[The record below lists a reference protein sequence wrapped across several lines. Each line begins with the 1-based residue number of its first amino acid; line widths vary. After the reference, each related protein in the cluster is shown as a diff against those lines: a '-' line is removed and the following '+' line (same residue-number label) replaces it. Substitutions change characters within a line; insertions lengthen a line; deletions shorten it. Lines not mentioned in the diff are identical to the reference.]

1 MRITHLTT
9 FNRLQQYLSKNRKA
23 LAKYQNQLI
32 TKKRVTKASDD
43 SVAFSNSRHLE
54 NFIRRNEQYQDNISS
69 GLSKARSAENALG
82 KMQDILSDF
91 KTLALSGATDTK
103 DAHDRKLLANQV
115 ESMKKKLVDLAN
127 SKFNGSYLF
136 SGTKTDQTPFSIN
149 STTGDVN
156 YAGNGSPMETQ
167 ISDISN
173 VSVSV
178 TGKDL
183 RTTKEGDL
191 FDIMNVVKTDL
202 QNNDVKAIKNHLDQ
216 IDTTFNHVT
225 SLSAKLGNHIN
236 RMKFL
241 NDQHKSHEI
250 DQKGRVSELVDTD
263 YSKAILNLQKH
274 ELSYQAALEVHSKIV
289 NMSLMNYLQ

>member
-23 LAKYQNQLI
+23 LAKYQQRLI
-32 TKKRVTKASDD
+32 TEKRVTKASDD

-54 NFIRRNEQYQDNISS
+54 NFIRRNEQYQSNISS
-69 GLSKARSAENALG
+69 GLSKARSAESALN

-91 KTLALSGATDTK
+91 KTLALGGATDTK

-127 SKFNGSYLF
+127 SKFSGTYLF
-136 SGTKTDQTPFSIN
+136 SGTKTDETPFSIN
-149 STTGDVN
+149 STGDVN
-156 YAGNGSPMETQ
+156 YAGNDNPLKTQ

-183 RTTKEGDL
+183 RTTKAGDL

-202 QNNDVKAIKNHLDQ
+202 KNNDTKAIKNRLDD
-216 IDTTFNHVT
+216 IDTAFNHVT
-225 SLSAKLGNHIN
+225 SLSTDLGNHIN
-236 RMKFL
+236 QMKFL
-241 NDQHKSHEI
+241 NDQNKSREI
-250 DQKGRVSELVDTD
+250 DQKGRVSQLIDTD
-263 YSKAILNLQKH
+263 YSNAILNMQKH
-274 ELSYQAALEVHSKIV
+274 EISYQAALEVHSKIA